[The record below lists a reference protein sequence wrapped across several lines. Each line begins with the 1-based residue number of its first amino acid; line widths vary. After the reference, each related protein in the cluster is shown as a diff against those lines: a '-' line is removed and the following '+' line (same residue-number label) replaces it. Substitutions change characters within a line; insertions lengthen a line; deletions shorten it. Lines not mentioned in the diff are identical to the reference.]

1 MLFRRWSEI
10 EAVSNLSPLYG
21 VLGHTVA
28 DDPELLDLAN
38 ECLPGQP
45 PPNILFA
52 AVHAFLAAHPDEPL
66 ARYYPSQGGRL
77 PAAPEA
83 APLFRDLCLRNRDA
97 LLPIIRTGLT
107 QTNEV
112 RRSALLLPALQEI
125 ARDSGSELAL
135 IEIGP
140 SAGLNLNFDLYH
152 YRYGA
157 VELGD
162 PDSQLTL
169 ETEVRG
175 AVPRGAIPE
184 VAGRAGID
192 LNPLDVRNPADVA
205 WLRALIWPEH
215 ADRLALL
222 NAAIAIAMQHP
233 PALHKGEFSEWLPQ
247 LVANTNE
254 SAAICIVATFVLNQL
269 APEDRAQLRRE
280 LLRLSAGRTMY
291 MVVIGFPTFVEPN
304 SQLPGE
310 EQVWLLRLRG
320 GQGEYRLTAIANP
333 HGRWI
338 ELRPG
343 SPWKPWTESA

>member
-1 MLFRRWSEI
+1 
-10 EAVSNLSPLYG
+10 
-21 VLGHTVA
+21 
-28 DDPELLDLAN
+28 
-38 ECLPGQP
+38 
-45 PPNILFA
+45 
-52 AVHAFLAAHPDEPL
+52 
-66 ARYYPSQGGRL
+66 
-77 PAAPEA
+77 
-83 APLFRDLCLRNRDA
+83 
-97 LLPIIRTGLT
+97 
-107 QTNEV
+107 
-112 RRSALLLPALQEI
+112 
-125 ARDSGSELAL
+125 
-135 IEIGP
+135 
-140 SAGLNLNFDLYH
+140 
-152 YRYGA
+152 
-157 VELGD
+157 
-162 PDSQLTL
+162 
-169 ETEVRG
+169 
-175 AVPRGAIPE
+175 
-184 VAGRAGID
+184 
-192 LNPLDVRNPADVA
+192 
-205 WLRALIWPEH
+205 
-215 ADRLALL
+215 
-222 NAAIAIAMQHP
+222 MQHP